1 MTPRHVF
8 IDTTILVH
16 AFGGPSPERIAAQD
30 IIMRAADDTLV
41 LHASVEAVQEFLF
54 HRIRRSDRGAAAEA
68 ARAVMGLC
76 ILHDFDSDI
85 LDRAIDLVSSTRLGG
100 RDAVHVATALQH
112 GFDSIVSSDRDF
124 DDVPGLRRIGPSQV

>member
-8 IDTTILVH
+8 IDTTILAH

-124 DDVPGLRRIGPSQV
+124 DDVPGLHRIEPSEV

>member
-8 IDTTILVH
+8 IDTTILAH

-85 LDRAIDLVSSTRLGG
+85 LDRAIDLVTSTRLGG

>member
-8 IDTTILVH
+8 IDTTILAH